1 MTGEG
6 RKNRVVCFIAGAGHS
21 GSTLVGMVLGS
32 HPDCFYAG
40 EASKT
45 RFLGN
50 PRKEL
55 RKRTCKICGEAC
67 PVWGGFVVAEE
78 PDLYEQIARRTGAS
92 VIVDSTKNIDWI
104 TARAAEASAGGA
116 ALRLVVLRR
125 DGRAV
130 INSRV
135 RKYPDRDPR
144 EHIEGW
150 IEQVRRTQAFYD
162 TFAHP
167 KVIVR
172 YEEFSLAPAAVSQRL
187 CDFVGLDYRPDM
199 LEFTRH
205 DHHPLGG
212 NSGTQYLVAR
222 AHGGGQAGPV
232 AGLGDRSRE
241 YYEHHAD
248 GISLDLRWQRELR
261 AEVLDLF
268 ERLAGDV
275 NAPMR
280 WESEHGSPHEQ
291 D

>member
-1 MTGEG
+1 M
-6 RKNRVVCFIAGAGHS
+6 CFIAGAGHS

-32 HPDCFYAG
+32 HPECFYAG

-50 PRKEL
+50 PKKEL
-55 RKRTCKICGEAC
+55 RKRTCKICGEGC
-67 PVWGGFVVAEE
+67 PIWGGFVVAEA
-78 PDLYEQIARRTGAS
+78 PDLYEQIARRTGAA
-92 VIVDSTKNIDWI
+92 VIVDSTKNTDWI
-104 TARAAEASAGGA
+104 AERAAEASAAGA
-116 ALRLVVLRR
+116 ALRLVVLHR

-130 INSRV
+130 VNSRV

-144 EHIEGW
+144 EHIERW
-150 IEQVRRTQAFYD
+150 VEQVHRTRAFFD
-162 TFAHP
+162 AFPHP
-167 KVIVR
+167 KTVVR
-172 YEEFSLAPAAVSQRL
+172 YEEFALRSAEVTRQL
-187 CDFVGLDYRPDM
+187 CDFVGLDFRPDM

-222 AHGGGQAGPV
+222 AHGSARGGV
-232 AGLGDRSRE
+232 AGLGNRSRE
-241 YYEHHAD
+241 YYERHAD
-248 GISLDLRWQRELR
+248 GIRLDLRWERELR
-261 AEVLDLF
+261 AEVVDLF

-280 WESEHGSPHEQ
+280 WEREHGSRHEQ